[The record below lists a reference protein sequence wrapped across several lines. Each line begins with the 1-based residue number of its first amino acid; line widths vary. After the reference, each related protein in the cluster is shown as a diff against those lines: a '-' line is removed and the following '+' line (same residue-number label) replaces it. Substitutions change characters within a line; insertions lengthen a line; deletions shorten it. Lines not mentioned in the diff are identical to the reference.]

1 VKGVASTTNSP
12 FRAALDG
19 LVPYRPGRP
28 VELVQRELGLTGP
41 CVKLASNE
49 GQYGPFPAALE
60 AIARAAAQGNRYPD
74 GGCYALRTALAEQH
88 GLDPE
93 QIVVGNGADAV
104 LNYLSLAMLEP
115 GDEVAFCWPSFPVY
129 PINAAKMGAVSVRAP
144 LAGSSYDLD
153 ALAACVGPRTKIV
166 YVTNPNNPTGGMVC
180 RDALARFLDGLP
192 EHVLPVVDEAYH
204 EYVDDPD
211 YPDGLRE
218 HLLADRRV
226 VVLRTFSKIYGLAG
240 LRVGWGAMPLDVA
253 VALNKVKNAFD
264 VSQPGQDAARA
275 SLGEDREIVRRAA
288 ETRAGRDRLF
298 AGLVELGLQP
308 LPAVANFVS
317 VSVGDGSAVASSLE
331 RLGLIVRPLAG
342 FGDPSSVRIT
352 VGLPDEVELALR
364 LLGRVL
370 DPG

>member
-1 VKGVASTTNSP
+1 MASTANSS
-12 FRAALDG
+12 FRAALDS
-19 LVPYRPGRP
+19 LVPYQPGRP

-74 GGCYALRTALAEQH
+74 GGCYALRTALAEHH

-104 LNYLSLAMLEP
+104 LNYLALATLEP

-153 ALAACVGPRTKIV
+153 ALAAGIGSRTKIV
-166 YVTNPNNPTGGMVC
+166 YVTNPNNPTGGMVG
-180 RDALARFLDGLP
+180 RDVLARFLDGLP
-192 EHVLPVVDEAYH
+192 EHVLPVLDEAYH

-218 HLLADRRV
+218 HLLAGRRV
-226 VVLRTFSKIYGLAG
+226 VVLRTFSKVYGLAG

-253 VALNKVKNAFD
+253 AALNKVKNAFD
-264 VSQPGQDAARA
+264 VSQPAQDAARA
-275 SLGEDREIVRRAA
+275 SLGEDREIARRAA
-288 ETRAGRDRLF
+288 ETRVGRERLF

-317 VSVGDGSAVASSLE
+317 VAVGDGSAVASSLE

-364 LLGRVL
+364 LLARVL
-370 DPG
+370 EPG